1 MMEDAIMRMIEAG
14 LAMKKADDDRRAAA
28 LEKERQANLDSWEE
42 MTRAVRALLPDPLG
56 KHLNAVGASEGRQ
69 RGRSEYFELAIEGLA
84 PIRLIAQMYGKAE
97 ILDYCLPSLVHTMED
112 SRPYFSFK
120 YKQKVG
126 GAIEYIFAQAK
137 TMHDDY
143 VLAMAEW
150 ASDHGHAG
158 EKVVVDPVY
167 EDIGGE
173 EVSINLTAAWEF
185 VRKQG

>member
-1 MMEDAIMRMIEAG
+1 MEDAIMRMIEAG
-14 LAMKKADDDRRAAA
+14 LAMKKVDDDRRTAA
-28 LEKERQANLDSWEE
+28 LEEERQANLDSWDE
-42 MTRAVRALLPDPLG
+42 MTEAVRALLPDALG
-56 KHLNAVGASEGRQ
+56 KYLTAVGASEKQ
-69 RGRSEYFELAIEGLA
+69 RRGHLERFELEIEGLA

-97 ILDYCLPSLVHTMED
+97 ILDYCLPSLIYSVED
-112 SRPYFSFK
+112 ARPYFSFK
-120 YKQKVG
+120 YEKKG
-126 GAIEYIFAQAK
+126 GSPIEYIFAQAK
-137 TMHDDY
+137 TLHDDY

-150 ASDHGHAG
+150 ASDYGHAG